1 MVLYHRG
8 AAIWASSSRR
18 GNTFVAQACILKSDG
33 EPISLG
39 DLGQFAS
46 RSCAF
51 AFAVRSATAF
61 VDGKPLP
68 REPFHAIYGEH
79 EEPELADP
87 SLREIDS

>member
-8 AAIWASSSRR
+8 AAIWASSTRR
-18 GNTFVAQACILKSDG
+18 GNTFVANVCILKDDG
-33 EPISLG
+33 EPISLA

-51 AFAVRSATAF
+51 AFAVRCATAF

-68 REPFHAIYGEH
+68 REPFHVNLG
-79 EEPELADP
+79 
-87 SLREIDS
+87 SKRT